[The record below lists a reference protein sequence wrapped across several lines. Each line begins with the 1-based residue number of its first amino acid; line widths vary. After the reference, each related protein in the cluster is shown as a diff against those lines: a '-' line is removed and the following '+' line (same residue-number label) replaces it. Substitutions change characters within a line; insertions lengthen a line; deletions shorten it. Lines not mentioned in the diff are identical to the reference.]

1 MIGQSE
7 RIVPADKKLYALR
20 DVTGT
25 VESIPL
31 ITASILSKKVAEGAE
46 GIVFDVKCGSGA
58 FMKTFKDART
68 LAQSLVS
75 SATAMGKR
83 AIAVLSDMSQPLGL
97 KVGNFLEIEEAL
109 DCLEGHGPRDIME
122 LTYRLGAW
130 MLVLGGVAQTIAEAT
145 ERCKDALESKK
156 HFKYSIEISS
166 FKVETSMRSQSCAVR
181 GAHLFL

>member
-1 MIGQSE
+1 MRLWCIYE
-7 RIVPADKKLYALR
+7 TL
-20 DVTGT
+20 
-25 VESIPL
+25 E
-31 ITASILSKKVAEGAE
+31 
-46 GIVFDVKCGSGA
+46 
-58 FMKTFKDART
+58 DART

-130 MLVLGGVAQTIAEAT
+130 MLVLGG
-145 ERCKDALESKK
+145 
-156 HFKYSIEISS
+156 
-166 FKVETSMRSQSCAVR
+166 
-181 GAHLFL
+181 